1 MIVMGGSLGGMQS
14 AQTILQALP
23 AAFAMPIVVALHR
36 PPDDEDMLTPLLQ
49 RGCALRVSE
58 VVDKEPIETGR
69 VYVAPPD
76 YHVLLEPDC
85 LSLSVDERVN
95 YARPSID
102 VLFESAAL
110 VYGGR
115 AIGVIL
121 SGAGVDGARG
131 AAAIHEC
138 AGTVLIESPATALR
152 PDLPAAALAA
162 TAASMSLP
170 LPQIATALC
179 ELARK
184 SPNGVPDA
192 SRSTSQH
199 PAGRR

>member
-1 MIVMGGSLGGMQS
+1 MIVMGGSLGAMQS
-14 AQTILQALP
+14 AQVILQGLP
-23 AAFAMPIVVALHR
+23 ADFAPPIAIALHR
-36 PPDDEDMLTPLLQ
+36 PPDDADLLTPLLQ

-58 VVDKEPIETGR
+58 VVDKEPIEAGR
-69 VYVAPPD
+69 IYVAPAD
-76 YHVLLEPDC
+76 YHLLIEPDC

-95 YARPSID
+95 HARPSID

-131 AAAIHEC
+131 AATIQQ
-138 AGTVLIESPATALR
+138 AGGIVLIESPATALR
-152 PDLPAAALAA
+152 PDLPSAALAA
-162 TAASMSLP
+162 TPVSMTLP
-170 LPQIATALC
+170 LAQLAAALC

-184 SPNGVPDA
+184 TVNGVSDA
-192 SRSTSQH
+192 RSTSQH

>member
-14 AQTILQALP
+14 AQSILQALP
-23 AAFAMPIVVALHR
+23 ADFALPIVIVLHR
-36 PPDDEDMLTPLLQ
+36 PADDEDILTPLLQ
-49 RGCALRVSE
+49 RGSALRVSE
-58 VVDKEPIETGR
+58 VVDKEPIERGR
-69 VYVAPPD
+69 IYVAPPD
-76 YHVLLEPDC
+76 YHVLIEPDC
-85 LSLSVDERVN
+85 LSVSVDERVN
-95 YARPSID
+95 RARPSID

-110 VYGGR
+110 VYGSR

-121 SGAGVDGARG
+121 SGASIDGARG
-131 AAAIHEC
+131 AAAIAQC

-162 TAASMSLP
+162 AAVSMSLP

-184 SPNGVPDA
+184 SVYGESHA
-192 SRSTSQH
+192 S
-199 PAGRR
+199 

>member
-14 AQTILQALP
+14 AQSILQTLPANFALP
-23 AAFAMPIVVALHR
+23 IVIALHR

-69 VYVAPPD
+69 VYVAPAD
-76 YHVLLEPDC
+76 YHVLIEADC
-85 LSLSVDERVN
+85 LSVSVDERVN
-95 YARPSID
+95 HARPSID

-110 VYGGR
+110 VYGAR

-121 SGAGVDGARG
+121 SGAGIDGAKG
-131 AAAIHEC
+131 AAAIEQS

-152 PDLPAAALAA
+152 PDLPAAAVAA
-162 TAASMSLP
+162 TVASKSLP
-170 LPQIATALC
+170 LPQLAAALC
-179 ELARK
+179 GL
-184 SPNGVPDA
+184 
-192 SRSTSQH
+192 
-199 PAGRR
+199 GR

>member
-1 MIVMGGSLGGMQS
+1 VIVMGGSLGGMQS
-14 AQTILQALP
+14 VQYLLASLP
-23 AAFAMPIVVALHR
+23 QDFVLPIVIALHR

-58 VVDKEPIETGR
+58 VLDKEPIEAGR

-76 YHVLLEPDC
+76 YHVLIEPGC
-85 LSLSVDERVN
+85 LSVSVDERVHH
-95 YARPSID
+95 ARPSID

-121 SGAGVDGARG
+121 SGAGVDGTGG
-131 AAAIHEC
+131 AAAIRAC
-138 AGTVLIESPATALR
+138 GGPVLIESPSMALR

-162 TAASMSLP
+162 AADAKSLP
-170 LPQIATALC
+170 LPQIAASLR

-184 SPNGVPDA
+184 VE
-192 SRSTSQH
+192 
-199 PAGRR
+199 